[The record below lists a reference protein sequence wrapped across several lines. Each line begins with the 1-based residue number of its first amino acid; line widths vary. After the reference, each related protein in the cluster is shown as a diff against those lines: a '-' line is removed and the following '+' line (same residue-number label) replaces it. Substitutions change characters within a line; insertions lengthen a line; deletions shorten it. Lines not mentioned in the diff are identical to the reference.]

1 MKSMDLPESPL
12 PSYATY
18 FVEGTVVGRPVTLAL
33 T

>member
-1 MKSMDLPESPL
+1 MDLPEYPL

-18 FVEGTVVGRPVTLAL
+18 FVEATVVGRPVTLAL